1 MTCPVSKSKV
11 TIRSANHIKRE
22 GIFKTLVKMDLTP
35 FTSQQ
40 HLALQ
45 APTLIT
51 IKLWTIGYF
60 LKRVK
65 YFVIANEPQKWSKKM
80 QIKKKE
86 TFTYNCPRLRR
97 VTSLICLDA
106 HEQRAQRI
114 QPCQKK

>member
-11 TIRSANHIKRE
+11 AIRPVIYIKRE

-51 IKLWTIGYF
+51 IKLWTIGNL

-65 YFVIANEPQKWSKKM
+65 YFAIASELQKWSKKM
-80 QIKKKE
+80 RINKKE
-86 TFTYNCPRLRR
+86 TFAYNCPGLGR
-97 VTSLICLDA
+97 VTSIIC
-106 HEQRAQRI
+106 
-114 QPCQKK
+114 

>member
-11 TIRSANHIKRE
+11 AIRSAIYIKRE

-35 FTSQQ
+35 FTLQQ

-51 IKLWTIGYF
+51 INLWTIGYF

-65 YFVIANEPQKWSKKM
+65 YFAIANEPQKWSKKM
-80 QIKKKE
+80 QIRQKG
-86 TFTYNCPRLRR
+86 N
-97 VTSLICLDA
+97 SCL
-106 HEQRAQRI
+106 
-114 QPCQKK
+114 